1 MSFLE
6 KPNAWKKKPL
16 NATLCPSTCLCAIG
30 QNSIMRLCVVYSCSK
45 RAISALSLSHL
56 DARNL
61 CFFLTVKGC
70 YRWYQQNHLLL
81 NSEVFMWPSMWRVLC
96 NWPEPSQLS
105 FICVASEP
113 SHCSCLGLAWMLPL
127 GWRMSWLGIPCRAQ
141 GLVCTCVCF
150 SLSHPIPK
158 ANIIDFWNH
167 CKIAHA
173 FSPPPI
179 QITESW
185 V

>member
-113 SHCSCLGLAWMLPL
+113 SHCSCLGLAWMLPPGMENVL
-127 GWRMSWLGIPCRAQ
+127 AGHTLQSAG
-141 GLVCTCVCF
+141 TCVYVCVLF
-150 SLSHPIPK
+150 PLSSNSKGKYHWFLESL
-158 ANIIDFWNH
+158 
-167 CKIAHA
+167 
-173 FSPPPI
+173 
-179 QITESW
+179 
-185 V
+185 